1 MSNQATKLYQDK
13 NTELSTYIVQL
24 AKSEQQLIEQI
35 SITKDA
41 KEQARLANNLILI
54 QDTRTS
60 LINALSSINAYYSQ
74 NLTGSSH
81 TLEQQTNA
89 VAIMDKEMRQ
99 AKKRLAY
106 INEQKENKLRVVEI
120 NQYYSASY
128 AEWTY
133 LVKVLIIT
141 IVAFAIVINI
151 TTYFPGLPYGVY
163 SILMFTISV
172 VSLYYIFITII
183 SIYSRDTMVYDEYN
197 WNFNINSAPQMDP
210 NASFKNSF
218 ALPSMMS
225 CIGENCCQE
234 GTLWKNDI
242 GKCVVPEVSATNYK
256 QMFSEWS
263 TGGK

>member
-1 MSNQATKLYQDK
+1 MSNQSTKLYQDK
-13 NTELSTYIVQL
+13 NTELSTYIEQL
-24 AKSEQQLIEQI
+24 SKVEQQLIEQI
-35 SITKDA
+35 SSAKDQQ
-41 KEQARLANNLILI
+41 EQARLSNNLVLI
-54 QDTRTS
+54 QDTRTN

-89 VAIMDKEMRQ
+89 LAIMDKEMEQ

-128 AEWTY
+128 AEWTH
-133 LVKVLIIT
+133 LVKILIIT
-141 IVAFAIVINI
+141 LVSFAIVINM
-151 TTYFPGLPYGVY
+151 TSYFPGLPSEVY
-163 SILMFTISV
+163 SMLMFIISV
-172 VSLYYIFITII
+172 VSLYYIFVSVI
-183 SIYSRDTMVYDEYN
+183 SIYSRDNMVYDEYN
-197 WNFNINSAPQMDP
+197 WNFNINSAPKMGTD
-210 NASFKNSF
+210 ASFTNSF
-218 ALPSMMS
+218 KLPSMMS
-225 CIGENCCQE
+225 CIGEKCCQD

-263 TGGK
+263 SGTK

>member
-13 NTELSTYIVQL
+13 NTELSTYIDKLSKV
-24 AKSEQQLIEQI
+24 EQQLIEQI
-35 SITKDA
+35 TSTKDP
-41 KEQARLANNLILI
+41 KEQARLSNNLVLI
-54 QDTRTS
+54 QDTRTN
-60 LINALSSINAYYSQ
+60 LMNALSSINGYYSQ
-74 NLTGSSH
+74 NLMGSSH

-151 TTYFPGLPYGVY
+151 TTYFPRLPYGVY

-197 WNFNINSAPQMDP
+197 WNFNINSAPQINP

-242 GKCVVPEVSATNYK
+242 GKCVVP
-256 QMFSEWS
+256 
-263 TGGK
+263 